1 MTLLSVFLYD
11 SEVFR
16 LAILPILIFL
26 ARICDQS
33 MGTLRLIFISKG
45 FKFLAPLLAFFES
58 LIWLVAVSQIFNHL
72 DNVATY
78 LAYAGGY
85 AMGNYVGMLLE
96 ERLSLGNV
104 IVRVFTNTQILEFRK
119 LFQERNYGYT
129 IMNAEGSTGDLK
141 VIFSI
146 INRKDLN
153 DFIQVI
159 KTINPN
165 IFYTIEEVKSVEKGI
180 FKTKNKSA
188 LRAFLPN
195 GK

>member
-1 MTLLSVFLYD
+1 MSIAID

-16 LAILPILIFL
+16 LIILPVLIFL

-58 LIWLVAVSQIFNHL
+58 LIWLLAVSQIFNHL

-96 ERLSLGNV
+96 EKLSLGNV
-104 IVRVFTNTQILEFRK
+104 IVRVFTNAQILAFKE
-119 LFQERNYGYT
+119 LFQDRNYGYT

-153 DFIQVI
+153 DFVQAI

-165 IFYTIEEVKSVEKGI
+165 VFYTIEEVKTVEKGI
-180 FKTKNKSA
+180 FKTRNKNA

>member
-1 MTLLSVFLYD
+1 MFGVID

-16 LAILPILIFL
+16 LVILPVLIFL

-85 AMGNYVGMLLE
+85 AMGNYVGMMIE

-104 IVRVFTNTQILEFRK
+104 IVRIFTNTQILEFK
-119 LFQERNYGYT
+119 ELFHKKNYGYT

-153 DFIQVI
+153 EFVQVI

-180 FKTKNKSA
+180 FKTRNKNA
-188 LRAFLPN
+188 LRAFLPS